1 MLYPEDY
8 PKRPRPLPRALA
20 GHVTAQLEDPVNLG
34 KWQNPAYRL
43 VTVILMRCGLRVTD
57 GTAIPAGCVIRDAA
71 GAPYLR
77 YYNHKMKREALVP
90 VDEELA
96 ALAAAQEERNRQRWP
111 QGTPVLFPRPDA
123 NIDGTRPVRGD
134 TYRRAL
140 YRWLDDCDIRDE
152 HGQPARPTPHQ
163 WRHTLVICTA

>member
-1 MLYPEDY
+1 M
-8 PKRPRPLPRALA
+8 
-20 GHVTAQLEDPVNLG
+20 NLG

-43 VTVILMRCGLRVTD
+43 VTVILMRCGLRITD
-57 GTAIPAGCVIRDAA
+57 ATAIPAGCVIRHAA

-96 ALAAAQEERNRQRWP
+96 ALAAAQEARNRQRWP

-134 TYRRAL
+134 TYRRVMMVL
-140 YRWLDDCDIRDE
+140 GRDT
-152 HGQPARPTPHQ
+152 ASDNPTLASFYTQSSFKIVPMP
-163 WRHTLVICTA
+163 RFLVNSELLLLPNRSR